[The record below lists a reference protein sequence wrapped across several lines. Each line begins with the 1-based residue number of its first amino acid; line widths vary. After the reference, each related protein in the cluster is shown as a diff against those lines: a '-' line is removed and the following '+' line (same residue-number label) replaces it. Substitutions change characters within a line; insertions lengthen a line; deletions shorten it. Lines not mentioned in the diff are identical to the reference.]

1 MCHRLKTEFV
11 ENLTRMSATHRKQFG
26 CVDGSGVAAEIQKRP
41 FVVSGVVPARACPS
55 LPNSYP
61 TTPKDRGSTWG
72 GEGLTLPRVDRTSL
86 SLALTQC
93 EKGISQCE
101 IILWLRHIIKYVPCT
116 LM

>member
-1 MCHRLKTEFV
+1 M
-11 ENLTRMSATHRKQFG
+11 
-26 CVDGSGVAAEIQKRP
+26 DGSGVAAELQTRP

-93 EKGISQCE
+93 E
-101 IILWLRHIIKYVPCT
+101 IILWLRHIDLTCAGYYQMISHCYVD
-116 LM
+116 LLYVQ